1 MSTVFS
7 WMVAGLLVTGATA
20 YYAATSGWYLSLM
33 QGMGFWL
40 VILAPFAFLLVMN
53 FGLQKLSVSA
63 LALCFLAFA
72 GTMGVSLGGIFFAYS
87 LGSLAQVFAI
97 AAGTFAI
104 MAIAGYTTKVDLSKF
119 GSILFM
125 GLLGIILA
133 TGLVVADAIVV
144 VEAVSARIEPL
155 SWDDAESLMDQK
167 MLPLIINTS
176 SRGMKG
182 ENPIT
187 CALAAQTRETVVN
200 DIVYNPLQTA
210 LLQSAEGRG
219 CRTVDGLGML
229 LHQARP
235 AFQAFFGGRVVV
247 DAGLR
252 HKVER
257 HMGLV

>member
-1 MSTVFS
+1 MESQPPNIFGNGQPTFQDANSISSPDIASFMSTVFS

-40 VILAPFAFLLVMN
+40 VMLAPFAFLLVMN
-53 FGLQKLSVSA
+53 FGLQKLSVST
-63 LALCFLAFA
+63 LGLCFLAFA

-133 TGLVVADAIVV
+133 SVVNWWMKSTMMEFLISAGGVLLFTGLVAYDTQRLKRIAAG
-144 VEAVSARIEPL
+144 VEFGQVDPL
-155 SWDDAESLMDQK
+155 KL
-167 MLPLIINTS
+167 
-176 SRGMKG
+176 
-182 ENPIT
+182 
-187 CALAAQTRETVVN
+187 
-200 DIVYNPLQTA
+200 A
-210 LLQSAEGRG
+210 LLGATSLYLDFLNLFLFLLRLLGR
-219 CRTVDGLGML
+219 RD
-229 LHQARP
+229 
-235 AFQAFFGGRVVV
+235 
-247 DAGLR
+247 
-252 HKVER
+252 
-257 HMGLV
+257 

>member
-1 MSTVFS
+1 MESQPPNIFGNGQPTFQDANSISSPDIASFMSTVFS

-20 YYAATSGWYLSLM
+20 YYAATSGWYFSLM

-40 VILAPFAFLLVMN
+40 VMLAPFAFLLVMN
-53 FGLQKLSVSA
+53 FGLQKLSVTT

-133 TGLVVADAIVV
+133 SVVNWWMKSTMMEFLISAGGVLLFTGLVAYDTQRLKRIAAG
-144 VEAVSARIEPL
+144 VEFGQVDPL
-155 SWDDAESLMDQK
+155 KL
-167 MLPLIINTS
+167 
-176 SRGMKG
+176 
-182 ENPIT
+182 
-187 CALAAQTRETVVN
+187 
-200 DIVYNPLQTA
+200 A
-210 LLQSAEGRG
+210 LLGATSLYLDFLNLFLFLLRLLGR
-219 CRTVDGLGML
+219 RD
-229 LHQARP
+229 
-235 AFQAFFGGRVVV
+235 
-247 DAGLR
+247 
-252 HKVER
+252 
-257 HMGLV
+257 

>member
-1 MSTVFS
+1 MDPQPPNVFGNGQASFQDATSFSSPDIASFMSTVFS

-33 QGMGFWL
+33 QGLGFW
-40 VILAPFAFLLVMN
+40 VVMLAPFAFLLVMN
-53 FGLQKLSVSA
+53 FGLQKLSVTA

-133 TGLVVADAIVV
+133 SVVNWWMKSTMMEFLISAGGVLLFTGLVAYDTQRLKRIAAG
-144 VEAVSARIEPL
+144 VEFGQVDPL
-155 SWDDAESLMDQK
+155 KL
-167 MLPLIINTS
+167 
-176 SRGMKG
+176 
-182 ENPIT
+182 
-187 CALAAQTRETVVN
+187 
-200 DIVYNPLQTA
+200 A
-210 LLQSAEGRG
+210 LLGATSLYLDFLNLFLFLLRLLGR
-219 CRTVDGLGML
+219 RD
-229 LHQARP
+229 
-235 AFQAFFGGRVVV
+235 
-247 DAGLR
+247 
-252 HKVER
+252 
-257 HMGLV
+257 

>member
-1 MSTVFS
+1 MDSQPPNIFGSGQPTFQDASSISSPDIASFMSTVFS

-40 VILAPFAFLLVMN
+40 VMLAPFAFLLVMN
-53 FGLQKLSVSA
+53 FGLQKLSVTT

-133 TGLVVADAIVV
+133 SVVNWWMKSTMMEFLISAGGVLLFTGLVAYDTQRLKRIAAG
-144 VEAVSARIEPL
+144 VEFGQVDPL
-155 SWDDAESLMDQK
+155 KL
-167 MLPLIINTS
+167 
-176 SRGMKG
+176 
-182 ENPIT
+182 
-187 CALAAQTRETVVN
+187 
-200 DIVYNPLQTA
+200 A
-210 LLQSAEGRG
+210 LLGATSLYLDFLNLFLFLLRLLGR
-219 CRTVDGLGML
+219 RD
-229 LHQARP
+229 
-235 AFQAFFGGRVVV
+235 
-247 DAGLR
+247 
-252 HKVER
+252 
-257 HMGLV
+257 

>member
-1 MSTVFS
+1 MDSQPPNIFGNGQPTFQDANSISSPDIASFMSTVFS

-33 QGMGFWL
+33 QGLGFW
-40 VILAPFAFLLVMN
+40 VVMLAPFAFLLVMN
-53 FGLQKLSVSA
+53 FGLQKLSVTA

-133 TGLVVADAIVV
+133 SVVNWWMKSTMMEFLISAGGVLLFTGLVAYDTQRLKRIAAG
-144 VEAVSARIEPL
+144 VEFGQVDPL
-155 SWDDAESLMDQK
+155 KL
-167 MLPLIINTS
+167 
-176 SRGMKG
+176 
-182 ENPIT
+182 
-187 CALAAQTRETVVN
+187 
-200 DIVYNPLQTA
+200 A
-210 LLQSAEGRG
+210 LLGATSLYLDFLNLFLFLLRLLGR
-219 CRTVDGLGML
+219 RD
-229 LHQARP
+229 
-235 AFQAFFGGRVVV
+235 
-247 DAGLR
+247 
-252 HKVER
+252 
-257 HMGLV
+257 

>member
-1 MSTVFS
+1 MDSQPPNIFGNGQPTFQDANSISSPNIASFMSTVFS

-40 VILAPFAFLLVMN
+40 VMLAPFAFLLVMN

-133 TGLVVADAIVV
+133 SVVNWWMKSTMMEFLISAGGVLLFTGLVAYDTQRLKRIAAG
-144 VEAVSARIEPL
+144 VEFGQVDPL
-155 SWDDAESLMDQK
+155 KL
-167 MLPLIINTS
+167 
-176 SRGMKG
+176 
-182 ENPIT
+182 
-187 CALAAQTRETVVN
+187 
-200 DIVYNPLQTA
+200 A
-210 LLQSAEGRG
+210 LLGATSLYLDFLNLFLFLLRLLGR
-219 CRTVDGLGML
+219 RD
-229 LHQARP
+229 
-235 AFQAFFGGRVVV
+235 
-247 DAGLR
+247 
-252 HKVER
+252 
-257 HMGLV
+257 

>member
-1 MSTVFS
+1 MESQPPNIFGNGQPTFQDANSISSPDIASFMSTVFS

-40 VILAPFAFLLVMN
+40 VMLAPFAFLLVMN
-53 FGLQKLSVSA
+53 FGLQKLSVTT

-87 LGSLAQVFAI
+87 LGSLAQVFVI

-133 TGLVVADAIVV
+133 SVVNWWMKSTMMEFLISAGGVLLFTGLVAYDTQRLKRIAAG
-144 VEAVSARIEPL
+144 VEFGQVDPL
-155 SWDDAESLMDQK
+155 KL
-167 MLPLIINTS
+167 
-176 SRGMKG
+176 
-182 ENPIT
+182 
-187 CALAAQTRETVVN
+187 
-200 DIVYNPLQTA
+200 A
-210 LLQSAEGRG
+210 LLGATSLYLDFLNLFLFLLRLLGR
-219 CRTVDGLGML
+219 RD
-229 LHQARP
+229 
-235 AFQAFFGGRVVV
+235 
-247 DAGLR
+247 
-252 HKVER
+252 
-257 HMGLV
+257 

>member
-1 MSTVFS
+1 MDSQPPNIFGNGQPTFQDANSISSPDIASFMSTVFS

-40 VILAPFAFLLVMN
+40 VMLAPFAFLLVMN

-133 TGLVVADAIVV
+133 SVVNWWMKSTMMEFLISAGGVLLFTGLVAYDTQRLKRIAAG
-144 VEAVSARIEPL
+144 VEFGQVDPL
-155 SWDDAESLMDQK
+155 KL
-167 MLPLIINTS
+167 
-176 SRGMKG
+176 
-182 ENPIT
+182 
-187 CALAAQTRETVVN
+187 
-200 DIVYNPLQTA
+200 A
-210 LLQSAEGRG
+210 LLGATSLYLDFLNLFLFLLRLLGR
-219 CRTVDGLGML
+219 RD
-229 LHQARP
+229 
-235 AFQAFFGGRVVV
+235 
-247 DAGLR
+247 
-252 HKVER
+252 
-257 HMGLV
+257 

>member
-1 MSTVFS
+1 MESQPPNIFGNGQPTFQDTNSISSPDIASFMSTVFS

-40 VILAPFAFLLVMN
+40 VMLAPFAFLLVMN
-53 FGLQKLSVSA
+53 FGLQKLSVTT

-133 TGLVVADAIVV
+133 SVVNWWMKSTMMEFLISAGGVLLFTGLVAYDTQRLKRIAAG
-144 VEAVSARIEPL
+144 VEFGQVDPL
-155 SWDDAESLMDQK
+155 KL
-167 MLPLIINTS
+167 
-176 SRGMKG
+176 
-182 ENPIT
+182 
-187 CALAAQTRETVVN
+187 
-200 DIVYNPLQTA
+200 A
-210 LLQSAEGRG
+210 LLGATSLYLDFLNLFLFLLRLLGR
-219 CRTVDGLGML
+219 RD
-229 LHQARP
+229 
-235 AFQAFFGGRVVV
+235 
-247 DAGLR
+247 
-252 HKVER
+252 
-257 HMGLV
+257 

>member
-1 MSTVFS
+1 MDLQPPNIFGNGQPTFQDANSISSPDIASFMSTVFS

-40 VILAPFAFLLVMN
+40 VMLAPFAFLLVMN

-133 TGLVVADAIVV
+133 SVVNWWMKSTMMEFLISAGGVLLFTGLVAYDTQRLKRIAAG
-144 VEAVSARIEPL
+144 VEFGQVDPL
-155 SWDDAESLMDQK
+155 KL
-167 MLPLIINTS
+167 
-176 SRGMKG
+176 
-182 ENPIT
+182 
-187 CALAAQTRETVVN
+187 
-200 DIVYNPLQTA
+200 A
-210 LLQSAEGRG
+210 LLGATSLYLDFLNLFLFLLRLLGR
-219 CRTVDGLGML
+219 RD
-229 LHQARP
+229 
-235 AFQAFFGGRVVV
+235 
-247 DAGLR
+247 
-252 HKVER
+252 
-257 HMGLV
+257 